1 MYVCYTAV
9 RRSYWGEV
17 QLLSSQ
23 RLSRAVAGEGE
34 QAAKALVTPA
44 EALLQKLL
52 MGKDELLGQLLDFM
66 VAGMP
71 WKRVRHFIQM
81 MNL

>member
-1 MYVCYTAV
+1 M
-9 RRSYWGEV
+9 
-17 QLLSSQ
+17 
-23 RLSRAVAGEGE
+23 AGEGE

-52 MGKDELLGQLLDFM
+52 MGKDELLGELLDFM